1 MECAAERSGDG
12 AFVDSVR
19 SPASKAAW
27 RFACRCTPYFRKGGQ
42 LQNHQIFL
50 PSPQLSLSV
59 DRRRFS
65 AMGIL
70 FETKRWL
77 AVLILACGVL
87 PLAMTAITQAA
98 ESTTKGAISLTSS
111 AFGEGAPIPEEYTC
125 QGKDVS
131 PPLKWSGVPA
141 ETKSLALIMDDPDA
155 PMGTWVHWVLY
166 DLAPSMT
173 ELPEGLS
180 AKEHIAAGSG
190 KEGVNDFKRPGYGGP
205 CPPAGKP
212 HRYFFKLYAL
222 DTTLDLKPS
231 AKKKDLER
239 AMEKHILGQGQLM
252 ATYKRK

>member
-1 MECAAERSGDG
+1 MSI
-12 AFVDSVR
+12 V
-19 SPASKAAW
+19 
-27 RFACRCTPYFRKGGQ
+27 
-42 LQNHQIFL
+42 
-50 PSPQLSLSV
+50 
-59 DRRRFS
+59 
-65 AMGIL
+65 
-70 FETKRWL
+70 FETKRRC
-77 AVLILACGVL
+77 AVLILVCGVL
-87 PLAMTAITQAA
+87 PIAMTVISQAA
-98 ESTTKGAISLTSS
+98 ESATKSVISLTSS
-111 AFGEGAPIPEEYTC
+111 AFAEGAAIPQEYTC
-125 QGKDVS
+125 QGKDIS
-131 PPLKWSGVPA
+131 PALKWSGVPA

-190 KEGVNDFKRPGYGGP
+190 KEGVNDFKRLGYGGP

-222 DTTLDLKPS
+222 DTMLDLKPG